1 MKTFIYKIK
10 DEEELLIGSD
20 SVPRGVF
27 RFDGFQAIESFEKV
41 VSTVSGVISPIK
53 ANTMIT
59 SAGAHTMTLADGVY
73 VGQKKKIVIASVA
86 AGTITITPANFS
98 DGTSMTMA
106 EILDSVELIWDG
118 SNWNISQAS
127 GVAIV

>member
-1 MKTFIYKIK
+1 MDFLYPVR
-10 DEEELLIGSD
+10 DDQELVIGSLEA
-20 SVPRGVF
+20 PRGVF
-27 RFDGFQAIESFEKV
+27 RLDGYQAIESYEKV
-41 VSTVSGVISPIK
+41 TTTGTSDVVDPAKSVS
-53 ANTMIT
+53 MIT
-59 SAGAHTMTLADGVY
+59 SGGAHTVALADGTY
-73 VGQKKKIVIASVA
+73 TGQVKKIVITSVA

-118 SNWNISQAS
+118 SDWNIAQAS

>member
-1 MKTFIYKIK
+1 MEFTYKVK
-10 DEEELLIGSD
+10 DEDTLLIGSAAT
-20 SVPRGVF
+20 PRGIF

-41 VSTVSGVISPIK
+41 ASTVSGVIDPIK
-53 ANTMIT
+53 ANTMVT

-73 VGQKKKIVIASVA
+73 VGQKKKIIITSVA

-106 EILDSVELIWDG
+106 EIRDSVELIWDG
-118 SNWNISQAS
+118 SNWNITQAS
-127 GVAIV
+127 GVAII